1 MPGASGGP
9 HGHGVDRHGASAP
22 RSSRSDAFSS
32 RRETEGKAACSHAT
46 ALTLWSSAGVVA
58 EACWKSARKARDITK
73 RPRRQTRRRIR
84 ACCTCVPKKNRRIEE
99 RKSRVR
105 CKITYFNVIGRFYS
119 VNVRFIPFC
128 SFPSPMYQHYRVPLH
143 CDLPNNRFRFFS
155 ASNAASIVAS
165 AIRD

>member
-73 RPRRQTRRRIR
+73 RPQRRTRRWIR
-84 ACCTCVPKKNRRIEE
+84 ACCTRVLKKNRDRREE
-99 RKSRVR
+99 FPRVA
-105 CKITYFNVIGRFYS
+105 KFNISTSSIDFTVSTIDLFLS
-119 VNVRFIPFC
+119 VHF
-128 SFPSPMYQHYRVPLH
+128 HL
-143 CDLPNNRFRFFS
+143 
-155 ASNAASIVAS
+155 
-165 AIRD
+165 